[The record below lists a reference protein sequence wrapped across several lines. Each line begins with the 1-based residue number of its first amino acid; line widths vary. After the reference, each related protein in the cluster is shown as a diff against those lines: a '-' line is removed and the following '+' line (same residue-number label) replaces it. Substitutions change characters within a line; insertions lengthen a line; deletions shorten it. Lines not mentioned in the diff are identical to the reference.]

1 MQDVHIE
8 DLERRIT
15 KLENIYDTLTK
26 MTINVEKIALEL
38 KYMRDD
44 FTKLSNDVKSY
55 DKRLLELE
63 NKPVKRYDTAI
74 NTIITGVVSALIGAL
89 MAFILRK

>member
-63 NKPVKRYDTAI
+63 NKPVKRYNTAI

>member
-44 FTKLSNDVKSY
+44 FTKLSNDVKAY

-63 NKPVKRYDTAI
+63 NKPVKRYDNAI